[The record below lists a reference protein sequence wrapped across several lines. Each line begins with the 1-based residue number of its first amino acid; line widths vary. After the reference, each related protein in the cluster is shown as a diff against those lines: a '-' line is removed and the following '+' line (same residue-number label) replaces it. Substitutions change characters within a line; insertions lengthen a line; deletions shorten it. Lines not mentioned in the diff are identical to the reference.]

1 MAPPLA
7 DILHRGAVLTLVGIS
22 VWGIGTGVMVHRD
35 TLRRGREMLAQREA
49 DGLPNE
55 DPVKQEHQEEI
66 NEQTWA
72 EAAQVVLKGR
82 GPNASSSP

>member
-35 TLRRGREMLAQREA
+35 TLRRGR
-49 DGLPNE
+49 
-55 DPVKQEHQEEI
+55 
-66 NEQTWA
+66 
-72 EAAQVVLKGR
+72 
-82 GPNASSSP
+82 GPCRTDE